1 MIPPSLVTVR
11 QAGEADAPGIAR
23 VHVETWRS
31 TYAGLLPTP
40 YLVGLSS
47 ARQAAMWTQ
56 LLQQPS
62 ERRGTFVAIE
72 RELGVVGFVSVGAV
86 RKIPVTPDEEWRG
99 AGEVFT
105 LYVSP
110 DHQNAGLGRRL
121 LAAGFGELAQRGL
134 QRALI
139 WVLAPNPSRFFY
151 HAMGGAPIGV
161 QQENF
166 AGQAVDEIAYGWRDV
181 ELQAERLAQSVRRQR
196 T

>member
-1 MIPPSLVTVR
+1 MITVR

-56 LLQQPS
+56 LLQQPA
-62 ERRGTFVAIE
+62 ERRGTFVATE
-72 RELGVVGFVSVGAV
+72 RETGVVGFVSVGAV
-86 RKIPVTPDEEWRG
+86 RKIPVTPDEQWRN

-105 LYVSP
+105 LYVAP
-110 DHQNAGLGRRL
+110 DHQNNGIGRRL
-121 LAAGFGELAQRGL
+121 LAAGFGELASRGL
-134 QRALI
+134 QRALV

-151 HAMGGAPIGV
+151 HAMGGQPIGV

-166 AGQAVDEIAYGWRDV
+166 AGQTVDEIAYGWRDV
-181 ELQAERLAQSVRRQR
+181 PDSAERLSRKVKRQSI
-196 T
+196 